1 MGDRELPNEFNVLKE
16 GGSLVSLRGMPNGRF
31 AKRSGMPAWKRLLF
45 SIAGRKYDR
54 MAAAK
59 GQTYDFLF
67 VHEDGRQL
75 EAIGRLFDK
84 DHPLETS
91 IDTVYTLEQVNE
103 ALAKVKQCKSKGKTI
118 IAIGQ

>member
-1 MGDRELPNEFNVLKE
+1 M
-16 GGSLVSLRGMPNGRF
+16 
-31 AKRSGMPAWKRLLF
+31 
-45 SIAGRKYDR
+45 
-54 MAAAK
+54 
-59 GQTYDFLF
+59 
-67 VHEDGRQL
+67 HEDGRQL

-103 ALAKVKQCKSKGKTI
+103 ALTKVKQGKSKGKTI